1 MAVSGNTN
9 SRKGSIIMGFLVHL
23 KDGSDP
29 IKIDA
34 DRVVPD
40 SKGVF
45 LFFKGIESD
54 PVAAFPVANV
64 SHVVKE

>member
-1 MAVSGNTN
+1 
-9 SRKGSIIMGFLVHL
+9 MGFLVHL